1 MKGKR
6 FLLVGLVLG
15 LILGWA
21 LGFLRIPYL
30 APDGSFALGAL
41 SACTLLALLWLV
53 FREQLPYPAHQRLR
67 AGVTGTILLGSGLI
81 GVALYQHF
89 EKQRTTLHERDQKI
103 QKMTELLEFGQKIN
117 PEPLLRSVLE
127 DIGHELKKSPGR
139 TLSDT
144 MIIRIA
150 AVSFAFPSAPFIEH
164 DTLSTRKNNPG
175 RGQLLQ
181 ALLLLNIHP
190 YSFAKIKQ
198 QTIFDEADLRHADL
212 KGLDLSGIRLSGAQ
226 LEQTNLTGANLKSAH
241 LEGANLW
248 GALLNE
254 ANLNQINL
262 KKADLRWA
270 QLNNADLTEANLN
283 EANLSNAQFR
293 KALFYD
299 ASVQWTQAVGTIFSE
314 ANMES
319 IDLVSTN
326 ATNANFRNV
335 NMANSDL
342 RSIVLSHADI
352 VGVEFNRCLVNKRW
366 LEEVATWQSL
376 GEKEL
381 LSQYTFVSDTVD
393 KLNKPL
399 YRLFKK

>member
-1 MKGKR
+1 MKDKR
-6 FLLVGLVLG
+6 FLLIGLILGLVLG
-15 LILGWA
+15 WV

-30 APDGSFALGAL
+30 APNDAFGVGFGA
-41 SACTLLALLWLV
+41 ALALVALWWLLFPAQRSSGNRKTRVWVWRVLTVAGIAVGAVLFQWFRHWLV
-53 FREQLPYPAHQRLR
+53 A
-67 AGVTGTILLGSGLI
+67 
-81 GVALYQHF
+81 
-89 EKQRTTLHERDQKI
+89 LHERDQKI
-103 QKMTELLEFGQKIN
+103 QKMTELLEFGQKNN
-117 PEPLLRSVLE
+117 PEPLLRNVLE
-127 DIGHELKKSPGR
+127 DIGKELKNRPGR

-144 MIIRIA
+144 MITRIA
-150 AVSFAFPSAPFIEH
+150 ALSFAFPSAPFIEH

-190 YSFAKIKQ
+190 GSFAKIKQ

-226 LEQTNLTGANLKSAH
+226 LEQTNLTGANLKSAN

-248 GALLNE
+248 GALLNK
-254 ANLNQINL
+254 ANLRQINL

-270 QLNNADLTEANLN
+270 QLNESDLTQANMN

-299 ASVQWTQAVGTIFSE
+299 ASVQWTQAEGAMFNE

-326 ATNANFRNV
+326 ATNASFRNV

-342 RSIVLSHADI
+342 RSIVLAHADI

-366 LEEVATWQSL
+366 LEEVSTWQSL

-393 KLNKPL
+393 KFKKPL
-399 YRLFKK
+399 HRLFKK